1 MNRKSAVSLGPGASS
16 LILIFVVLALSV
28 LGMLSLLT
36 ARNDLKFSERSAEV
50 IQNVYLLN
58 ETAETR
64 RAEAERILAECEEE
78 GLSGEEFLLAAAEAL
93 PAELEMDGEEIFWT
107 EEIVISL
114 DPDDPNDPKAR
125 TMMLDCALQ
134 ILQPAEKNRTQWIRH
149 DLTVSAEDEWN

>member
-114 DPDDPNDPKAR
+114 DPDDPNDPNAR

-149 DLTVSAEDEWN
+149 DLTVYAEDEWN